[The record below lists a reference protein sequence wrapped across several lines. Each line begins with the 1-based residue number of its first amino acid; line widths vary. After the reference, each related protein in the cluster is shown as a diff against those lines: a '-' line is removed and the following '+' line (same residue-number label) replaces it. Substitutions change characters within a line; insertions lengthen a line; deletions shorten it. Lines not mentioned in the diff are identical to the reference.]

1 MSRWICLSL
10 SWGLSLLLW
19 KGLEFSLQAWS
30 DGSWICPLL
39 SILCWHLGKD
49 AFKVRA
55 LWFAVWEEELLPV
68 TLECSGWLVGDCL
81 QTTCFSG
88 KFRQQLRAGHSQSF
102 MPATHSSPTE
112 GDQSR
117 PQTEAVC
124 GSSDFLQEN
133 HLGTLLLLL
142 VPLFFL
148 RLSWGGS
155 RSKKHHQQLWLS
167 YPSVNYSWVREMNN
181 FDNMPQAPC
190 NVPSGWLGEHHV
202 W

>member
-1 MSRWICLSL
+1 MYYVRSYLVINCALRQNCDKITDNWQLPLVRDRCFQDFDSERSVAIRQRPWLLPPCLSL

-39 SILCWHLGKD
+39 GILCWHLGKD

-88 KFRQQLRAGHSQSF
+88 KFRQQLCAGHSQSF

-124 GSSDFLQEN
+124 GSSDFLQ
-133 HLGTLLLLL
+133 
-142 VPLFFL
+142 
-148 RLSWGGS
+148 
-155 RSKKHHQQLWLS
+155 
-167 YPSVNYSWVREMNN
+167 
-181 FDNMPQAPC
+181 
-190 NVPSGWLGEHHV
+190 
-202 W
+202 